1 MKKLLIILSLLL
13 FISGCAYESTV
24 KKEKVYCGI
33 FEKAE
38 KCESRKLAA
47 EKKYQNDLKEKVKK
61 QEEKDRI
68 KKIDISKFKE
78 ENKIIVNQTTNEGPS
93 IGFSNEKKPRRAL
106 SKTSNNSNT
115 ELSGPNTPISIN
127 FANINL
133 SDGLTALGRLV
144 GRNIISSG
152 QVQGYLNLQIQNQP
166 WDDVFNSILEMNK
179 LSFIGS
185 EKNSIIRVY
194 AEKEGMTSTGSGG
207 LETEIFNIFYEKPTE
222 ILTQLTPIFPETGAG
237 EDKVAAAVF
246 IANDVNKTLAVQG
259 TSFQVSR
266 IENLLNTLDVKK
278 AQILIEAFIVEASP
292 KFEQKLG
299 TRLGIAGN
307 RTSGGTDESKVV
319 RGVAGTQVTP
329 TTDTLTVGTDENSA
343 TNFLIGGTSG
353 LGIIAKTST
362 QQLKFEIDA
371 MEEEG
376 DTKTLSNPKI
386 FTTSG
391 KNAKITQGTKLGVT
405 ITKVV
410 DGVSITETEFVNVSL
425 ELDVTP
431 TITGDGTVELV
442 LKISNDSLVQKTA
455 PVEISKKTIDTSL
468 VLRDGEIAVI
478 GGILTRTQAVKN
490 MRVPLLGEIP
500 IIGWMFR
507 NKTESDT
514 KTELL
519 IFIAPRIV

>member
-1 MKKLLIILSLLL
+1 MKKILITLSFLL
-13 FISGCAYESTV
+13 FISGCASYLEAEKKSANDRKL
-24 KKEKVYCGI
+24 KKEKI
-33 FEKAE
+33 ALEKI
-38 KCESRKLAA
+38 
-47 EKKYQNDLKEKVKK
+47 
-61 QEEKDRI
+61 EKDNEL
-68 KKIDISKFKE
+68 KKIDITKFKKE
-78 ENKIIVNQTTNEGPS
+78 SQIIADKTKTEGPS
-93 IGFSNEKKPRRAL
+93 IGFSNIKKPRRAL
-106 SKTSNNSNT
+106 SSNSDADNT
-115 ELSGPNTPISIN
+115 KLSGPNTLVSIN
-127 FANINL
+127 FNNINL

-144 GRNIISSG
+144 GRNIVSS
-152 QVQGYLNLQIQNQP
+152 QNVQGYLNLQIQNQP
-166 WDDVFNSILEMNK
+166 WNDVFNSVLEMHK
-179 LSFIGS
+179 LSFVGS
-185 EKNSIIRVY
+185 EKGSIIRIY
-194 AEKEGMTSTGSGG
+194 TEKDGMTSSGSGG
-207 LETEIFNIFYEKPTE
+207 LETEVFNIFYEKPSE
-222 ILTQLTPIFPETGAG
+222 ILAQLSPIFPETGDG
-237 EDKVAAAVF
+237 EDKVAAAIF

-259 TSFQVSR
+259 TTLQVAR
-266 IENLLNTLDVKK
+266 IENLLNTLDIKK

-299 TRLGIAGN
+299 TRLGIANN
-307 RTSGGTDESKVV
+307 RANSGTDESKIV
-319 RGVAGTQVTP
+319 RGVAGTQKTP
-329 TTDTLTVGTDENSA
+329 TTDTLTVGTDENSV

-500 IIGWMFR
+500 IIGWIFK
-507 NKTESDT
+507 NKAESDT

>member
-1 MKKLLIILSLLL
+1 MKKILIILSLLL
-13 FISGCAYESTV
+13 FVSSCASYMGAGKKTTNDKKL
-24 KKEKVYCGI
+24 KKEKI
-33 FEKAE
+33 ALEKIE
-38 KCESRKLAA
+38 KEN
-47 EKKYQNDLKEKVKK
+47 ELKTINVKK
-61 QEEKDRI
+61 F
-68 KKIDISKFKE
+68 KKKSQV
-78 ENKIIVNQTTNEGPS
+78 IVDETKTEGPS
-93 IGFSNEKKPRRAL
+93 IGFSNVKKPRRAL
-106 SKTSNNSNT
+106 STNSNVGNT
-115 ELSGPNTPISIN
+115 RLSGPNTLISVN
-127 FANINL
+127 FSNNNL

-144 GRNIISSG
+144 GRNILSSN
-152 QVQGYLNLQIQNQP
+152 QVNGYLNLQIRNQP
-166 WDDVFNSILEMNK
+166 WNDVFNSILEMHK
-179 LSFIGS
+179 LSFIGNQ
-185 EKNSIIRVY
+185 KDSIIRVY
-194 AEKEGMTSTGSGG
+194 TEKEGMTSSGSGG
-207 LETEIFNIFYEKPTE
+207 LETEVFNIFYEKPSE
-222 ILTQLTPIFPETGAG
+222 ILAQLTPIFPETGKD

-259 TSFQVSR
+259 TSFQVTR

-299 TRLGIAGN
+299 TRLGITSN
-307 RTSGGTDESKVV
+307 RTSGGTDESKII
-319 RGVAGTQVTP
+319 RGIAGTQATP
-329 TTDTLTVGTDENSA
+329 TTDTLTVGTDENSV

-391 KNAKITQGTKLGVT
+391 KNAKITQGTELGVT
-405 ITKVV
+405 VTKVV
-410 DGVSITETEFVNVSL
+410 DGVNITETEFVNVSL

-455 PVEISKKTIDTSL
+455 PVEISKKTINTSL
-468 VLRDGEIAVI
+468 VLSDGEIAVI
-478 GGILTRTQAVKN
+478 GGILTRTQALKN
-490 MRVPLLGEIP
+490 QRVPLLGEIP
-500 IIGWMFR
+500 IIGWMFK
-507 NKTESDT
+507 NKEESDT

>member
-1 MKKLLIILSLLL
+1 MKKILITISFLL
-13 FISGCAYESTV
+13 FISGCASYIEAEKKAANDKKL
-24 KKEKVYCGI
+24 KKEKI
-33 FEKAE
+33 ALEKIE
-38 KCESRKLAA
+38 KENEL
-47 EKKYQNDLKEKVKK
+47 
-61 QEEKDRI
+61 
-68 KKIDISKFKE
+68 KKIDVKKFKK
-78 ENKIIVNQTTNEGPS
+78 ENQIIADNTKEEGPS
-93 IGFSNEKKPRRAL
+93 IGFSNKKKPRRAL
-106 SKTSNNSNT
+106 TSNANVNNKG
-115 ELSGPNTPISIN
+115 LSSPNTSVSIN
-127 FANINL
+127 FSNINL
-133 SDGLTALGRLV
+133 PDGLTALGRLV
-144 GRNIISSG
+144 GRNIISSSK
-152 QVQGYLNLQIQNQP
+152 VQGYLNLQIQNQP
-166 WDDVFNSILEMNK
+166 WNDVFNSILEMHK

-185 EKNSIIRVY
+185 KKDSIIRVY
-194 AEKEGMTSTGSGG
+194 TEDEGMTTSGSGG
-207 LETEIFNIFYEKPTE
+207 LETEVFNIFYEKPSE
-222 ILTQLTPIFPETGAG
+222 ILTQLTPIFPETGEG
-237 EDKVAAAVF
+237 EDKVAAAIF

-259 TSFQVSR
+259 TSFQVTR

-299 TRLGIAGN
+299 TRLGIANN
-307 RTSGGTDESKVV
+307 RTSGDSDESKII

-391 KNAKITQGTKLGVT
+391 KNAKITQGTELGVT
-405 ITKVV
+405 VTKVV
-410 DGVSITETEFVNVSL
+410 DGVNVTETEFVNVSL

-442 LKISNDSLVQKTA
+442 LKIANDSLVQKTA

-468 VLRDGEIAVI
+468 VLSDGEIAVI
-478 GGILTRTQAVKN
+478 GGILTRTQALKN
-490 MRVPLLGEIP
+490 KRVPLLGEIP